1 MPNVSAGLPSPGA
14 RGALGV
20 LGVLIV
26 LALAY
31 YASTHPMDLR
41 VYYYGARGVFE
52 GTRPVYGPA
61 SGLGWPMHYRYP
73 PLFLLLFAP
82 FAAMPLAWAAGLWVL
97 LKAGAL
103 LLLLRSMS
111 RGGLAPAIKWSDAH
125 IATLLLITPYIVEEF
140 RYGNVQFFVFALTA
154 AALLISRE
162 RPVAAAASLA
172 LAISIKVWPVF
183 FLPYLAVRRNW
194 RVVSQ
199 AAVFACVLALLP
211 CFYFGFSGN
220 LNLWSQ
226 WLNQETHTQLG
237 ESEIWFP
244 NQSLRGTLMRYL
256 TVIDYSQ
263 VPDSNY
269 PQINLAAFDRSNVRL
284 VWVIAAGITYVGFLW
299 LSNRRRHGNDWLGVG
314 LAFCLVAL
322 LEPFTQKYALAVLMW
337 PALVVVDVVK
347 HDRFRM
353 VVYAATVL
361 ALIQPLVPGASSQ
374 RLLQTL
380 GMDFAVTALLAIA
393 MLAACLNER
402 PPDETITAESDC
414 NKTLTIK

>member
-1 MPNVSAGLPSPGA
+1 VL
-14 RGALGV
+14 RIERALKPATIC
-20 LGVLIV
+20 LIAVLI
-26 LALAY
+26 AGAAY
-31 YASTHPMDLR
+31 YASTRPMDLR
-41 VYYYGARGVFE
+41 VYYYGARGVFD
-52 GTRPVYGPA
+52 GSRPVYGPA

-73 PLFLLLFAP
+73 PLFLLVFAP

-97 LKAGAL
+97 LKAVVL

-111 RGGLAPAIKWSDAH
+111 RHGLAAATKWSDAR
-125 IATLLLITPYIVEEF
+125 IVTVLLITPYMVEEF

-162 RPVAAAASLA
+162 RPMAAAASLA
-172 LAISIKVWPVF
+172 MAISIKVWPVF
-183 FLPYLAVRRNW
+183 FLPYLAARRNW
-194 RVVSQ
+194 KVVGQ
-199 AAVFACVLALLP
+199 TAVFACVLALLP
-211 CFYFGFSGN
+211 CIYFGFSGN
-220 LNLWSQ
+220 LNLLSQ

-269 PQINLAAFDRSNVRL
+269 PQVNLAALDPSKVRI
-284 VWVIAAGITYVGFLW
+284 VWVIATGITYVGFLW

-347 HDRFRM
+347 HSRFRM
-353 VVYAATVL
+353 IVYAATVL
-361 ALIQPLVPGASSQ
+361 ALIQPLVPGASPQ

-380 GMDFAVTALLAIA
+380 GVDFVVTALLTSA
-393 MLAACLNER
+393 MLGACLNDR
-402 PPDETITAESDC
+402 LSGETITAQSDC
-414 NKTLTIK
+414 NETLTIK